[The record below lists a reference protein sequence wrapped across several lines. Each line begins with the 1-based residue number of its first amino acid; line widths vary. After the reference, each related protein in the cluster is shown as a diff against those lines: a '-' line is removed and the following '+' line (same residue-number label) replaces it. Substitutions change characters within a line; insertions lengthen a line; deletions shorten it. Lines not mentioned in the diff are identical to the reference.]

1 MQYIEE
7 LLTRFTRVD
16 SIKEGMRKS
25 KVTIAYYDNP
35 SYALYCMKEFIEQIP
50 EGIEYRAVM
59 ANKTV
64 ELFGCKVI
72 FTSNI
77 EATRGIT
84 RGSSIYFDIN

>member
-1 MQYIEE
+1 MQFIES

-35 SYALYCMKEFIEQIP
+35 SYAIYCMEQFIEQIP

-59 ANKTV
+59 KDKTV

-77 EATRGIT
+77 EATYGIT
-84 RGSSIYFDIN
+84 RGSSIYVDIN